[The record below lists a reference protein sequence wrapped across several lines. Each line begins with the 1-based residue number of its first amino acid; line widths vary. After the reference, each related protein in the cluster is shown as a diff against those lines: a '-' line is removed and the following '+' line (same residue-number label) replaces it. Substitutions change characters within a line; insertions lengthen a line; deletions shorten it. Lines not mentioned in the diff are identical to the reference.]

1 MVVAMAKTLPP
12 EPYEPPPDDAAT
24 ERTLV
29 EIMRRQRERDRR
41 LLRLA
46 TTVAIASLILAFT
59 ATFVAWS
66 QHAGWRMRRSATR
79 SPSVPA
85 SPPSVATR
93 PAPGQSAPPTSAPP
107 TSAPPTSA
115 PQESAAPGS
124 PPHVDLPPGPDFR
137 SSAPVPSSPSPSTPS
152 APPTELPST
161 ATSPSTTPPPSTATT
176 PPPSA
181 PAPSSTATA
190 PPSSAPA

>member
-1 MVVAMAKTLPP
+1 MTKTLPP
-12 EPYEPPPDDAAT
+12 EPYEPPDDVAT

-66 QHAGWRMRRSATR
+66 QHSGWWRMRRSATR

-85 SPPSVATR
+85 APPPVATR
-93 PAPGQSAPPTSAPP
+93 PAPG
-107 TSAPPTSA
+107 
-115 PQESAAPGS
+115 
-124 PPHVDLPPGPDFR
+124 
-137 SSAPVPSSPSPSTPS
+137 PSTP
-152 APPTELPST
+152 APS
-161 ATSPSTTPPPSTATT
+161 
-176 PPPSA
+176 PSA
-181 PAPSSTATA
+181 PAPN
-190 PPSSAPA
+190 PSAPAESTQPEGPPHVELP